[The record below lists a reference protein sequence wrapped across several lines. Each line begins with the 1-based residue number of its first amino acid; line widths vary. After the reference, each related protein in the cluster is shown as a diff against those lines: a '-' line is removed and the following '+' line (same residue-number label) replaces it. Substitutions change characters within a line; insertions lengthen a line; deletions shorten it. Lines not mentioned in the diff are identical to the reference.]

1 MEEDKNTRVKAN
13 EDLKE
18 STSSTKSKFNDI
30 IWITYRT
37 SFTGLSL
44 CSGIRAAYNHY
55 TSDAD
60 WDG

>member
-1 MEEDKNTRVKAN
+1 MEEDK
-13 EDLKE
+13 
-18 STSSTKSKFNDI
+18 STNSTKAKFNDI
-30 IWITYRT
+30 IWITCRA